1 MELAYNE
8 STKENNLKEI
18 DIENNNGKEIK
29 RG

>member
-8 STKENNLKEI
+8 PTKENNLKEI
-18 DIENNNGKEIK
+18 DMENNNGKEIK